1 MSFGK
6 LLYKIN
12 PETRKIIRKLET
24 TKKKIVKRQWS
35 NIFIKKCLDVKVQP
49 KHYNIKHRDKV
60 VQKSFNFSSYKNLMT
75 TYIFIYIYMFKFI
88 ILMI

>member
-49 KHYNIKHRDKV
+49 KHYNI
-60 VQKSFNFSSYKNLMT
+60 Y
-75 TYIFIYIYMFKFI
+75 IYIHRSCTH
-88 ILMI
+88 LSQAADTH

>member
-49 KHYNIKHRDKV
+49 KHYNI
-60 VQKSFNFSSYKNLMT
+60 Y
-75 TYIFIYIYMFKFI
+75 IYIYTQVLHPPLTSSRHTLKEEH
-88 ILMI
+88 LCERRGEW